1 MYELLVQMKVLVL
14 QIQSYRISM
23 TLGNNGISK
32 RQPSEASVFIAETKD
47 LVPDQVI
54 TMNI

>member
-1 MYELLVQMKVLVL
+1 MKGLVL